1 MKKNRGFTL
10 VELIVVLVILAI
22 LAAILVPALLGYI
35 DKAKEKQDI
44 YAAKACLDAAQAALA
59 EEYGKGNG
67 VDNKNVLGVK
77 ASTDQNVETVT
88 GKYCDVRAEGTS
100 VAAAVKNFT
109 DEDPY
114 IFIVA
119 LGNCNVPS
127 VSQHDRYTVYYACY
141 VKEEGSRPYYY
152 YNGAW
157 TVTNPTAK
165 NNTKIIEKK
174 DNIVTDVNSNMLK
187 NNGKNTY
194 IQYYVLCNKGN
205 KRTGGNYTNDNGNIW
220 YYLKENLQKKYDK

>member
-67 VDNKNVLGVK
+67 VKNY
-77 ASTDQNVETVT
+77 NVVGATVT
-88 GKYCDVRAEGTS
+88 TGGNKDVRAEGTD
-100 VAAAVKNFT
+100 VAKAVKELT

-114 IFIVA
+114 IFMVA
-119 LGNCNVPS
+119 MGNCNKS
-127 VSQHDRYTVYYACY
+127 VTSKHDMYTVYYACY
-141 VKEEGSRPYYY
+141 VKEKDSRPYYY
-152 YNGAW
+152 YNGSW
-157 TVTNPTAK
+157 TVTNPTYK
-165 NNTKIIEKK
+165 NNSSIIDRKTNKVQYVDRE
-174 DNIVTDVNSNMLK
+174 L
-187 NNGKNTY
+187 Y
-194 IQYYVLCNKGN
+194 LQYYVLCNKDN
-205 KRTGGNYTNDNGNIW
+205 LDTGGDYKEGNFW
-220 YYLKENLQKKYDK
+220 YYLKEKLQPTYDN